1 MVVMQGGDLVRRF
14 SVVVCAATLAVLH
27 AVSGRW
33 RIILIHLFL
42 VYLLLFPQCGCIVI
56 EDSCGGVVENYRP
69 AHIIG
74 SVIRYV
80 TTLLAL
86 QATDCFGLYTY
97 LSGSC

>member
-1 MVVMQGGDLVRRF
+1 
-14 SVVVCAATLAVLH
+14 
-27 AVSGRW
+27 
-33 RIILIHLFL
+33 
-42 VYLLLFPQCGCIVI
+42 
-56 EDSCGGVVENYRP
+56 VVENYRP